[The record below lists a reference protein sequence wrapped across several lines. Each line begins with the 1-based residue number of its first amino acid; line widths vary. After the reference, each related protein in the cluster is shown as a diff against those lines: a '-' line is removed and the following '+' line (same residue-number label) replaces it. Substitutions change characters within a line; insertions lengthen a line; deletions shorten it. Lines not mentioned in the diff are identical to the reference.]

1 MIEIFKPRLSR
12 FKLYYIYIFE
22 LTYIVFYCDKNN
34 LNLRLYGTS
43 VNVNGD

>member
-12 FKLYYIYIFE
+12 FKILLYIFE